1 MATKVLL
8 FILLSGSDS
17 NLAASR
23 FRHIGWSGDEVDWVG
38 DLLGS
43 LGVSPTV
50 QCRGVRAFEYE
61 PLTRP
66 KTNRL

>member
-23 FRHIGWSGDEVDWVG
+23 FRHIGWSGDEVP
-38 DLLGS
+38 LGWGFAWIIGS
-43 LGVSPTV
+43 IANGAMPGC
-50 QCRGVRAFEYE
+50 QGIRIRAINK
-61 PLTRP
+61 T